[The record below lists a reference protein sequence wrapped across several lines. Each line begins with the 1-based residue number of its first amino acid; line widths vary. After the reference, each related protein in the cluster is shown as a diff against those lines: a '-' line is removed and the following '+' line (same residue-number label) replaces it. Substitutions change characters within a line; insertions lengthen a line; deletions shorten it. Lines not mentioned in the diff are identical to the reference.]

1 MKKIILIEDRHKRQ
15 ELFTKELNFEFEQ
28 YTDILDNI
36 ILDNFFTLANEII
49 HDSFNLSKYQIIV
62 CHESV
67 QLEENKESNSIIKSK
82 LEEYC
87 KNNHKTLV
95 FFSGGI
101 STNFYDNSEFELLK
115 LNSKTFYSNN
125 LSLFLDAIRND
136 NENILMLCYGE
147 HWKDNVVANVL
158 EKTNVLLSKINDDV
172 IYIKFANFVDISKI
186 SSVRYAF
193 HNIEIDNNKT
203 SKGEI
208 EKFKQSLESYFIKQP
223 LQNTKNKSL
232 LIEHKYI
239 CNPELFDEIEKFSAM
254 DNIDEYIN
262 KMIKKIKEKD
272 FKIIFIKDNLSSNY
286 LELLGLRVAYHIRLS
301 SELGSKRFI
310 PIVIVS
316 DFSVEQLCRFEEM
329 AQILFTPNIYLCKNT
344 KEDIEKYQQL
354 ELHNLS
360 EEQYNQKFLYKIK
373 IDPPKDYLD
382 HHSIA
387 NEWSIY
393 RWGEKL
399 QTTDSDVIKI
409 NKSKIEN
416 MLYFK
421 YLKAKYHIKDSDM
434 DKTIN
439 PPTKK
444 GKILLIDDE
453 WDKGWSDI
461 LKTVLKKDGLDFEP
475 FKYEYKD
482 KEYKKLSYSVIGTRI
497 KEFDPDV
504 VILDLRL
511 SQDDHNE
518 DKDLENYTGIK
529 ILQKIH
535 EINAGIQVIML
546 TATSK
551 STILEK
557 LYEKKILGY
566 IKKEHPD
573 DTTIDTVENINKF
586 VGLVD
591 KGLERK
597 FLKNI
602 HITKTNILSILE
614 NDIFEKYGISFEY
627 YEKYWIKLQKETES
641 IFDIL
646 DSKSENRFLYA
657 MVSMASSLETI
668 LRIFII
674 ENRNAK
680 NQFWDST
687 VCDTDSVNARL
698 KELFHQKFGYPI
710 NNPQGYPHN
719 KIDLHTLISKRND
732 YLHTRQIVNV
742 NDEQITSWF
751 NKIRRMIEIIQT
763 PPNLIVYNRNNMIG
777 NLQERFNN

>member
-49 HDSFNLSKYQIIV
+49 HDSFNLSKYEIII

-115 LNSKTFYSNN
+115 LNSKTFYSKN
-125 LSLFLDAIRND
+125 LPLFLDAIRND

-147 HWKDNVVANVL
+147 HWKENVVANVL

-186 SSVRYAF
+186 SSVKYAF
-193 HNIEIDNNKT
+193 HNIEIDNNRT

-208 EKFKQSLESYFIKQP
+208 EKFKQSLESYFIQQP

-254 DNIDEYIN
+254 DNIDKYISE
-262 KMIKKIKEKD
+262 MIEKIKEKD

-301 SELGSKRFI
+301 AELGDKRFT

-316 DFSVEQLCRFEEM
+316 DFSAEQLCKFDEM
-329 AQILFTPNIYLCKNT
+329 GNILFTPNIYLCKNT
-344 KEDIEKYQQL
+344 KEDIEKYQKL
-354 ELHNLS
+354 ELHNVS
-360 EEQYNQKFLYKIK
+360 ESKYNQEFLNKIK
-373 IDPPKDYLD
+373 IDQPKDYLS

-393 RWGEKL
+393 RWAEFLKVN
-399 QTTDSDVIKI
+399 SEACER

-421 YLKAKYHIKDSDM
+421 YLKAKYHIKDSDI

-439 PPTKK
+439 APTKK
-444 GKILLIDDE
+444 GKVLLIDDE

-461 LKTVLKKDGLDFEP
+461 LKTALVKDGLDFEP

-482 KEYKKLSYSVIGTRI
+482 KTPFNLYMQIQKKI

-573 DTTIDTVENINKF
+573 DTTIDTVENINKLAD
-586 VGLVD
+586 LVD

-597 FLKNI
+597 FLKDIWAIQQKNSLI
-602 HITKTNILSILE
+602 LNEDIFNQYKLNTQNNKTYFNILQNE
-614 NDIFEKYGISFEY
+614 NYF
-627 YEKYWIKLQKETES
+627 

-646 DSKSENRFLYA
+646 DSNNDNKLAYAALSMARFLEA
-657 MVSMASSLETI
+657 ILSIFIDEKKDVFWDGEKCPKDTVFKQLQMIIKKLDDNNDHKAKNLIDSSLNTLIYNRNKYLHANETI
-668 LRIFII
+668 QFKQ
-674 ENRNAK
+674 EDMRNWFSK
-680 NQFWDST
+680 
-687 VCDTDSVNARL
+687 L
-698 KELFHQKFGYPI
+698 H
-710 NNPQGYPHN
+710 
-719 KIDLHTLISKRND
+719 KILE
-732 YLHTRQIVNV
+732 V
-742 NDEQITSWF
+742 
-751 NKIRRMIEIIQT
+751 IQN
-763 PPNLIVYNRNNMIG
+763 PPNLRVYNKNDLLG
-777 NLQERFNN
+777 NLQDKFSR